1 MAGGIFLF
9 IQILKTIMY
18 AKSGDPDQ
26 TSLSVA
32 SGLWPTKRTLDL
44 YGLIFHNIKVRKVQ
58 EPEN

>member
-1 MAGGIFLF
+1 
-9 IQILKTIMY
+9 MY